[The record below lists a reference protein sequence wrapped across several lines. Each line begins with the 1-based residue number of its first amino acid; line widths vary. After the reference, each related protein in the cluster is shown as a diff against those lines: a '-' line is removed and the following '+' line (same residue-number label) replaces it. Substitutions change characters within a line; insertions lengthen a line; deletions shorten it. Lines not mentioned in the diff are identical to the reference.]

1 MDLIQKNKDMLLAGK
16 YNIQDTRQLSRIASL
31 TNPNDYDLYLI
42 ACALCN
48 YDIPEKAEAR
58 DLRMQLFLKTKD
70 SNEDY
75 THKES
80 DYGKIETKLKCTN
93 TGKTNKYGLY
103 EYEINVNDRDLVSDL
118 WGYKEK
124 DCLKYV
130 DNKTYGDK
138 LIISIGKNQLDNFKA
153 MLNKLGIAYNNSD
166 VNTGI
171 VFTNKSTHKLID
183 INTLN
188 LPFKPY
194 DFQIEDAE
202 KILKTKRALLG
213 HEMGCGKTLIS
224 ILIGESIKTPKL
236 VVCPESLRLNWQREI
251 LQANKNADVQIL
263 YRNETP
269 HFGKDWTILG
279 YKTVDKFLPNLKKF
293 KCLFVDE
300 CHNCKAVNN
309 WGKPTSKRAASVLEL
324 AQSTEYLYLLS
335 GTPMPSHNKDLFNI
349 LKMLKCEKFDFNNQW
364 AFKHFADKFCDPKET
379 PFGKDYSGSSN
390 SEELHAILNSL
401 MVRRLKKDVLPNLT
415 KQRQF
420 IPIQPKFK
428 RDYLDIEKRLFKPED
443 GDSYMSLAMTGR
455 QKLSQYKLD
464 TAIELTDSLLNA
476 DESVVIV
483 TNFVETADKLMEY
496 YGDQAVAIRGGMTDK
511 QKEIAKELFQSKQK
525 TVCVLNMQ
533 AGGVG
538 ITLTAAHAMV
548 VVDYAWIPSDMVQV
562 EDRICR
568 TGQDEHCMIYYIYC
582 VNAIF
587 DNLFIDMISN
597 KSENIDKVVDDS
609 ENTLDLNY
617 ERAHAST
624 FIENLKDYIA
634 KHQIVK
640 AKQKAI

>member
-118 WGYKEK
+118 WGFKDK

-130 DNKTYGDK
+130 DSKTYGDK

-194 DFQIEDAE
+194 EFQLEDAE

-236 VVCPESLRLNWQREI
+236 VVCPESLRLNWQKEI
-251 LQANKNADVQIL
+251 LQANRNADVQIL

-293 KCLFVDE
+293 KCIFVDE

-309 WGKPTSKRAASVLEL
+309 WGKPTSKRAASVIEL

-335 GTPMPSHNKDLFNI
+335 GTPLPSHNRDLFNI

-390 SEELHAILNSL
+390 SEELHTILNNL

-428 RDYLDIEKRLFKPED
+428 RDYLDIEKRLFKPEE

-496 YGDQAVAIRGGMTDK
+496 YGDQAVAIRGGMSDK
-511 QKEIAKELFQSKQK
+511 QKETAKELFQSKEK

-597 KSENIDKVVDDS
+597 KSENIDKVVDNS

-617 ERAHAST
+617 ERENSST
-624 FIENLKDYIA
+624 FIETLKEYIA